1 MEAAFPPRWLLNFGS
16 PRNGSAATHPP
27 PTPGSKVPQGG
38 GNGWEG
44 RDSFLVSMAGH
55 MRRAGFSEKSIYLA
69 LCHENTER
77 CEPPLPDEVV
87 RIKAHSVA
95 RYDPDPLAHTR
106 IILPGE
112 TPPAG
117 SPEFAAPVPASKLR
131 AADPETLWLWNGYLA
146 RGGVT
151 LLTALWKAGKTT
163 LLAYLLR
170 ALERGG
176 EYCGRAAA
184 ACRVLYVTEEGE
196 SRWAERRDKLGL
208 ADHVE
213 FLARPFVTKPEGPK
227 WLRFLEY
234 LGGLLTA
241 RRFDLLVMDTI
252 SNLWPVQDENNACQ
266 VQSSLMPLPHALGN
280 TAALLVHHPR
290 KGDGQEA
297 TASRG
302 SGALTAFCDTII
314 EMRRFTPGD
323 RNDRR
328 RVLTGYG
335 RADDTPGEVVVE
347 LTDAGYVHRGERE
360 EVAAADLVPEVLD
373 VLPLVPPGMT
383 IAQLA
388 GLLGQRRG
396 RVTAAANHA
405 HESGLCRRTGA
416 GTRGSQYMYWRT
428 PEGGAVS

>member
-1 MEAAFPPRWLLNFGS
+1 MDRLKYPAPQWLLDLLHENRPGPNGNG
-16 PRNGSAATHPP
+16 PRPAAAD
-27 PTPGSKVPQGG
+27 KVPEHGG
-38 GNGWEG
+38 DGWAG
-44 RDSFLVSMAGH
+44 RDAFLTSMGGA
-55 MRRAGFSEKSIYLA
+55 MRRYGFSEEAIYLA
-69 LCHENTER
+69 LRHENAER

-87 RIKAHSVA
+87 RVKAHSVA

-106 IILPGE
+106 IVLPGE
-112 TPPAG
+112 APPDG
-117 SPEFAAPVPASKLR
+117 PEFAAPVPASKLR
-131 AADPETLWLWNGYLA
+131 AADPDTLWLWDGYLA
-146 RGGVT
+146 RGGTT

-163 LLAYLLR
+163 LLAHLLR
-170 ALERGG
+170 ALETGG
-176 EYCGRAAA
+176 AYCGRAAA

-213 FLARPFVTKPEGPK
+213 FLARPFVTKPDSPK
-227 WLRFLEY
+227 WLRFLEH
-234 LGGLLTA
+234 LGGLLAA

-266 VQSSLMPLPHALGN
+266 VQSSLMPLPHALGS

-323 RNDRR
+323 RSDHR

-335 RADDTPGEVVVE
+335 RADDTPGEIVVE

-383 IAQLA
+383 AGQAA
-388 GLLGQRRG
+388 GLLGQRAG
-396 RVTAAANHA
+396 RVAAAVTHA
-405 HESGLCRRTGA
+405 HESNLCRRTGA
-416 GTRGSQYMYWRT
+416 GTRGSPYMYYRT
-428 PEGGAVS
+428 PES